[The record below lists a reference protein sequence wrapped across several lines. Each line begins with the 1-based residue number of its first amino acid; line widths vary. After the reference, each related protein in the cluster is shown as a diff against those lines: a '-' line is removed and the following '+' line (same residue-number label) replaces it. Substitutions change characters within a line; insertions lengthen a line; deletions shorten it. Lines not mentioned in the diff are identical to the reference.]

1 MDKTQEQLKDFR
13 NFLYIVWNHLGLP
26 EPTPVQYDIAY
37 WMQHGPKRSITEAF
51 RGVGKSYITSAF
63 AAWLLYWNPD
73 MSIMVVSA
81 SKQRGDDFTSFT
93 LRLIKEIPILRF
105 LTPRTGQRESM
116 VAFDVGPA
124 SAKHSPSVKSVGIT
138 GQLTGGRADIIIA
151 DDVEVPSNSA
161 TQTQRDKL
169 AESVKEFDAVL
180 KPDGVIKYLGTP
192 QTEQSLYN
200 VLPERGYEVRIWPAR
215 YPDHSQLSIYGTRL
229 APWIEEK
236 INLDTSLCGT
246 PTDPK
251 RFNEVDL
258 AEREASYGRT
268 GFSLQFMLD
277 TRLADADRYPLKLS
291 DLIVTEVNQQMA
303 PGKIIWGNDEDCR
316 YNNLPTVGFQGDGFY
331 GPIAKSHNPDE
342 WIEYQGSVMSIDP
355 SGRGKD
361 ETAYTVVKMCHS
373 MLYMTDMGGF
383 RGGYDEVTLQGLAN
397 VAKKNQVNKIVIE
410 DNFGDGMFS
419 QLLKPYLRETYPV
432 TVEDVKA
439 SNQMNKERRIIDTLE
454 PVMNQHRLVVD
465 KNLIQKDFQSV
476 QDLPPEEGLSY
487 QLFYQLTRI
496 MKDKGAIRHDDRLD
510 ALAHAVG
517 YWVNQMAR
525 GREEALKDHRSNLLD
540 KELEKFMDNAL
551 GGSRSKQGQNWTQP
565 FFQR

>member
-1 MDKTQEQLKDFR
+1 MSNTEEQLKDFR

-26 EPTPVQYDIAY
+26 EPTPVQYDMAY
-37 WMQHGPKRSITEAF
+37 WMQHGPKRSITQAF

-73 MSIMVVSA
+73 ISIMVVSA

-105 LTPRTGQRESM
+105 LTPRSGQRESM

-124 SAKHSPSVKSVGIT
+124 NAKHSPSVKSVGIT

-151 DDVEVPSNSA
+151 DDVEVPTNSA

-169 AESVKEFDAVL
+169 SEAVKEFDAVL
-180 KPDGVIKYLGTP
+180 KPDGIIKYLGTP

-200 VLPERGYEVRIWPAR
+200 VLPERGYKVRIWPAR
-215 YPDHSQLSIYGTRL
+215 YPDLSQTSIYGNRL
-229 APWIEEK
+229 APWIEEQVNDNPE
-236 INLDTSLCGT
+236 IAGS
-246 PTDPK
+246 PTDPD
-251 RFNEVDL
+251 RFNEMDL

-277 TRLADADRYPLKLS
+277 TRLADAERYPLKLS

-303 PGKIIWGNDEDCR
+303 PGKIIWGNDERCR
-316 YNNLPTVGFQGDGFY
+316 YNDLPTVGFQGDGFY
-331 GPIAKSHNPDE
+331 SPIAKSMDPDE
-342 WIEYQGSVMSIDP
+342 WIEYQGAVMSIDP

-361 ETAYTVVKMCHS
+361 ETAYAVVKMCHS
-373 MLYMTDMGGF
+373 TLYLCDSGGF
-383 RGGYDEVTLQGLAN
+383 RGGYDAKTLQGLAE
-397 VAKKNQVNKIVIE
+397 VAKKNQVNKIIIE

-432 TVEDVKA
+432 TTDDVKA

-454 PVMNQHRLVVD
+454 PVMNQHRLVID
-465 KNLIQKDFQSV
+465 KQIIQKDFQSTA
-476 QDLPPEEGLSY
+476 DLPPEEGLSY

-496 MKDKGAIRHDDRLD
+496 MREKGAIAHDDRLD
-510 ALAHAVG
+510 ALGHAVG
-517 YWVNQMAR
+517 YWVEQMAR
-525 GREEALKDHRSNLLD
+525 GQEEALKAHKEELLD
-540 KELEKFMDNAL
+540 KELEKFMDNTL
-551 GGSRSKQGQNWTQP
+551 GGSRSRDTANWNQP
-565 FFQR
+565 FQKV